1 MGRNRRRIGLVC
13 ACALALAAPAALGGC
28 AAHREPP
35 GRPIEERPRPPQPPA
50 EPPIAQ
56 NPPAAPTDSA
66 PPPPPAQ
73 MTPSGEESVR
83 ALVARD
89 TTAVSKALARCT
101 EKNLNP
107 EQESTYGATLDLL
120 AQVRA
125 ALARGDIARA
135 RSIARNARQLAT
147 SLDCQ

>member
-1 MGRNRRRIGLVC
+1 MRRNRRRIGVVQ
-13 ACALALAAPAALGGC
+13 ACALALAALTALGGC

-56 NPPAAPTDSA
+56 NPPAAPSDSA
-66 PPPPPAQ
+66 PPPPPQ

-89 TTAVSKALARCT
+89 TTAVSKALARCS

-125 ALARGDIARA
+125 ALARGDFARA